1 MKKEILNRLNEAYE
15 NTVNS
20 AIAITCCNYIDTVE
34 GISEEDFTED
44 IYQWYDEALTK
55 FGFPK
60 KYKVVKTCKITG
72 IVITEKT
79 FSDKNEAY
87 NFANQV
93 SQLGYTKSKE
103 AFALYES
110 PKYYIQIV

>member
-1 MKKEILNRLNEAYE
+1 MKKELLSRLNEAYE
-15 NTVNS
+15 KTKNN
-20 AIAITCCNYIDTVE
+20 AIAITLCNYIDTVE

-44 IYQWYDEALTK
+44 IYHWYDESLTK
-55 FGFPK
+55 FGYPK
-60 KYKVVKTCKITG
+60 KYKVVKSCKITG
-72 IVITEKT
+72 IVIIEKT

-93 SQLGYTKSKE
+93 GKLGYTKSNKT
-103 AFALYES
+103 FALYES